1 MQQETPIIRGIRVN
15 LYRDC
20 SNKLIYLYHEGNT
33 LVRREGNNMNLV
45 PVLFR
50 GKIKYL
56 KPENIEWVRENI
68 RDPKETMEQAIERL
82 YVEGVRANGRGYA

>member
-1 MQQETPIIRGIRVN
+1 
-15 LYRDC
+15 
-20 SNKLIYLYHEGNT
+20 
-33 LVRREGNNMNLV
+33 MNLV

-82 YVEGVRANGRGYA
+82 YVEGVQEQMEEGTPSTIIRK